1 MGKGLR
7 WYALKVFYGK
17 APELR
22 AEFTRAGIESYYP
35 VQDNGKPFVQ
45 SLLFVHCRESEL
57 IKLHSDP
64 VAGSKFS
71 IYSHKEKRRRLFS
84 EDTSERIVPAPI
96 DEQEMAVFMLV
107 TSASPDS
114 YDVLG
119 PDDPKY
125 HSGQLVRVL
134 AGPFEGLVGRVRR
147 IKKDRR
153 LVIAITG
160 VIAVATVHI
169 DPRLLEAVEDK
180 GQEEEQYS
188 ARQISDGFVL
198 HRNNNIHSLR
208 TALG

>member
-1 MGKGLR
+1 MSTGQR

-17 APELR
+17 ALELR

-35 VQDNGKPFVQ
+35 VQASGKPFVQ
-45 SLLFVHCRESEL
+45 SLLFVHCREREL
-57 IKLHSDP
+57 VRMHSDGTI
-64 VAGSKFS
+64 GSKFS
-71 IYSHKEKRRRLFS
+71 IYSHREKRRRLYS
-84 EDTSERIVPAPI
+84 EEVFERLVPAPI

-114 YDVLG
+114 YDILG
-119 PDDPKY
+119 PDDSKY
-125 HSGQLVRVL
+125 HCGQLVRVM
-134 AGPFEGLVGRVRR
+134 AGPFEGLVGRVHR

-153 LVIAITG
+153 LVVAISG

-198 HRNNNIHSLR
+198 HRNNKIRSLS